1 MSLALVADPCGAHA
15 ADGPRTSARLII
27 RRMEGASDEE
37 LVARTRI
44 EGLSQSR
51 RDEILN
57 ELFGRYHSRVAA
69 WCLRMT
75 GDRTAAADLG
85 QDVLLKAWRNLDS
98 WQGQAKFST
107 WMYSIMRNHCIND
120 RAARSVRPEG
130 AADPLDFDVSDQ
142 SSRPDKQAERN
153 SEIRRMNELIG
164 GALDRTEAQVMT
176 LHYGEEMT
184 LATIT
189 RLLSLKNASGA
200 KAYIVSARRKLKAA
214 VSLTRSSFE
223 RRET

>member
-1 MSLALVADPCGAHA
+1 
-15 ADGPRTSARLII
+15 
-27 RRMEGASDEE
+27 MEEASDED
-37 LVARTRI
+37 LVARCRI
-44 EGLSQSR
+44 EGINHAR
-51 RDEILN
+51 RKEILN

-75 GDRTAAADLG
+75 GDRNAAADLA

-98 WQGQAKFST
+98 WNGQSKFST
-107 WMYSIMRNHCIND
+107 WMYSIMRNHCINE

-130 AADPLDFDVSDQ
+130 ASDPLDFEVTDQ
-142 SSRPDKQAERN
+142 RSRPDWRAERN

-164 GALDRTEAQVMT
+164 AALDRTEAQVMT

-184 LATIT
+184 LDAVT
-189 RLLSLKNASGA
+189 RLLSLTNTSGA

-214 VSLTRSSFE
+214 VSLSRPFRGGKE
-223 RRET
+223 